1 MVESELLISTKAFYM
16 NMNVGLGVDAVYLAV
31 LLVFVIR
38 VLSLFILSISGYWKV
53 FVKAGEPGFA
63 VFIPVYNVVC
73 LCRVARVSLWWLL
86 VAFIPVVGTIWLS
99 HNVSKNFGRGIGT
112 TILLIL
118 GVGYVILGFS
128 DAAFQPE
135 SASSI
140 IPPPKTDTFKVES

>member
-1 MVESELLISTKAFYM
+1 MVESKLLISTKAFYM
-16 NMNVGLGVDAVYLAV
+16 NMNMNVGLGMEAVYLAI
-31 LLVFVIR
+31 LLVV
-38 VLSLFILSISGYWKV
+38 SILSISGLWKV

-86 VAFIPVVGTIWLS
+86 VAFIPVVNIVATIWLS

-118 GVGYVILGFS
+118 GVGYAVLGFS

-140 IPPPKTDTFKVES
+140 IPPPKTGTFEVES